1 MYDQLP
7 TERVDPEGP
16 ELDRLAPAEIAR
28 LLLAEEERAHVAVTD
43 AIDSIGTL
51 CEAAADALRRGG
63 RLIYVGA
70 GTSGRLGVLDASEM
84 GPTFGA
90 PVGQVVGLL
99 AGAPTALTAAVEG
112 VEDDPEAGAAAM
124 QALRPGPDD
133 LALGISMSGT
143 AAYVE
148 AALRTAAGSGAVT
161 ALLTAHSGSS
171 IEAPLR
177 VVLELGPELLAGSTR
192 LKGGSATKAVLN
204 MVSTAAMAASGAV
217 YGNRMVRVRP
227 ANRKLRARAERLIA
241 DLGGV
246 DPDRAGDLLRQA
258 DDEVPVAVV
267 MARRALDSSA
277 ARSALQAAGGRLREA
292 LS

>member
-28 LLLAEEERAHVAVTD
+28 LLLAEEERARAAVAG
-43 AIDSIGTL
+43 ALSSIGRL
-51 CEAAADALRRGG
+51 CEAAADALRLGA

-90 PVGQVVGLL
+90 PPGQVVGLL
-99 AGAPTALTAAVEG
+99 AGAPAALTAAVEG
-112 VEDDPEAGAAAM
+112 VEDDSDAGAAAM
-124 QALRPGPDD
+124 QLLEPAPDD
-133 LALGISMSGT
+133 LVLGITMSGT

-148 AALRTAAGSGAVT
+148 AALRTAAASGAQT

-171 IEAPLR
+171 IVARQR
-177 VVLELGPELLAGSTR
+177 VVLDLGPELLAGSTR

-227 ANRKLRARAERLIA
+227 SNRKLRSRAERLVVE
-241 DLGGV
+241 LGGV
-246 DPDRAGDLLRQA
+246 ESKRAGLLLRQA
-258 DDEVPVAVV
+258 DDEVAVAVV
-267 MARRALDSSA
+267 MARRAMDPSA